1 MGIFQRSAGV
11 APERA
16 IAVYGEILKATRREG
31 FFRDCRVPDSL
42 DGRFDILCIHAFLAM
57 RRLKTIGSAESA
69 SLGQALFDTMFQD
82 LDAAL
87 RQIGVSDVRIGKEV
101 KKMAKAFL
109 GRVQAYDA
117 ALTAADGVALDAA
130 LARNVYRGEA
140 DKACGEDDKAV
151 VVLRLRRYMERAD
164 AALARQSDE
173 VVLGGRFGFPDLED
187 DMVRLEQ

>member
-1 MGIFQRSAGV
+1 MGIFQRSVGV
-11 APERA
+11 APEHA

-42 DGRFDILCIHAFLAM
+42 DGRFDVLCIHAFLAM
-57 RRLKTIGSAESA
+57 RRLKTIGTLESA
-69 SLGQALFDTMFQD
+69 ALAQALFDTMFQD

-109 GRVQAYDA
+109 GRVQAYDDALA
-117 ALTAADGVALDAA
+117 AGGGAALDAA

-140 DKACGEDDKAV
+140 DKTCGEADKAV

-164 AALARQSDE
+164 AALARQADE
-173 VVLGGRFGFPDLED
+173 AVLDGRFGFPELED
-187 DMVRLEQ
+187 ETVR

>member
-1 MGIFQRSAGV
+1 MGIFRRSARI
-11 APERA
+11 APEHA
-16 IAVYGEILKATRREG
+16 LHVYGEILKATRREG
-31 FFRDCRVPDSL
+31 FFRVCRVPDSL
-42 DGRFDILCIHAFLAM
+42 DGRFDVLCIHAFLAM
-57 RRLKTIGSAESA
+57 RRLKAIGSEESA
-69 SLGQALFDTMFQD
+69 QLSQALFDTMFQD

-117 ALTAADGVALDAA
+117 ALAAGDGAALEAA

-140 DKACGEDDKAV
+140 DNACGDADKAL

-164 AALARQSDE
+164 AALAMRSDAT
-173 VVLGGRFGFPDLED
+173 VLAGDLGFPNMED
-187 DMVRLEQ
+187 EEIRLVQ